1 MSTTERMPTSKRFLQ
16 KISTFCAITSFILA
30 AAAGGLLAINTAEA
44 SDVYKA
50 AVGATT
56 FFFFMV
62 GIVLHAIGATDIPDL
77 KIKTEK

>member
-1 MSTTERMPTSKRFLQ
+1 MPNNKRFLQ
-16 KISTFCAITSFILA
+16 KVSTFCAITFFIIA
-30 AAAGGLLAINTAEA
+30 VISAVLLVVNMDEA

-50 AVGATT
+50 SVGAAT

-77 KIKTEK
+77 KIGKN

>member
-1 MSTTERMPTSKRFLQ
+1 MPNNKRFLQ
-16 KISTFCAITSFILA
+16 KVSSFCSIACFVIAAITA
-30 AAAGGLLAINTAEA
+30 VLLAINSGEA

-50 AVGATT
+50 SVGAIT

>member
-1 MSTTERMPTSKRFLQ
+1 MTNNKRFLQ
-16 KISTFCAITSFILA
+16 KVSSFCAITFFVIA
-30 AAAGGLLAINTAEA
+30 AISAVFLVMNSDGA

-50 AVGATT
+50 SVGAAT

-77 KIKTEK
+77 KIRND